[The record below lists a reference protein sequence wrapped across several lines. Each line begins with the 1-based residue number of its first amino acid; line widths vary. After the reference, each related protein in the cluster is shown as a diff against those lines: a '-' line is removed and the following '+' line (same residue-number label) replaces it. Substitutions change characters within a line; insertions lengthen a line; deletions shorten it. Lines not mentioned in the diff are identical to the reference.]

1 MASRHGTAA
10 AKAVTD
16 RAFTATP
23 SQCQKFV
30 RQVYESTDGL
40 LYEPF
45 RASTA
50 EGARVGWSGSRFAVA
65 SERGSTVGDI
75 LYKKG
80 TKSNPAG
87 HVGIRVAGNRVAE
100 NSTTRVGRVQ
110 GAKGFRTLDQFGKI
124 DLIVRLP

>member
-1 MASRHGTAA
+1 
-10 AKAVTD
+10 
-16 RAFTATP
+16 
-23 SQCQKFV
+23 
-30 RQVYESTDGL
+30 
-40 LYEPF
+40 
-45 RASTA
+45 
-50 EGARVGWSGSRFAVA
+50 
-65 SERGSTVGDI
+65 

-110 GAKGFRTLDQFGKI
+110 GAKGFRTLDQFGKV